1 MPSGQVSAASVS
13 RATKPVAFLRDL
25 NQRQLLPLFMR
36 AAWPLLLTIA
46 ILGAVLIGF
55 GANPFRTLDRHWGDQ
70 LLNFRFRAGLEPRP
84 DPRVFLIG
92 IETSDLVGAGTTEAE
107 YKIYADLLD
116 SLADLQVSA
125 VGMDLIMAR
134 GGQADSQRVME
145 AIRNN
150 GHVVLA
156 EARTATMVARS
167 FLFMPKAEF
176 PAGEIT
182 INADS
187 DGVHRHYRW
196 GISDEAGCVPSLAL
210 ATYLAS
216 FRPAKQVKCEDEEL
230 VWKELGPDL
239 ASLVDQKLPT
249 GDQLLNFRSSY
260 KEPWDRGFKFIS
272 VSQLRDKYKA
282 WKAAGGDPTQV
293 PPGLPAR
300 GNLAIVGFTG
310 VGDSGPT
317 PFGRAEPLV
326 QLHATALDDLLEHRT
341 LKEFSPLGTALLT
354 FFAVL
359 LIMAIASWVRGVPW
373 LLFWCGAAIV
383 AVVAIGFVILLR
395 GGILMPAVTPA
406 IFMAAAVFGESGR
419 RATMASLD
427 KATLGRYFSPN
438 VLKDVLKN
446 PEVMQPREADLT
458 VLLTD
463 VRNFTNITEQFGTKR
478 IFDLLNDVFEVETRA
493 VIDTDGSMEHFV
505 GDQFVGYWGAPQVQ
519 PDAADLALAAGA
531 RIIRELDA
539 LHETLEPGVKELF
552 GFGLAIHRGKALFG
566 NKGARVRLDY
576 GILGD
581 IINGCARIESLTKT
595 YGVRQIITR
604 EVLDK
609 ATSKPPVRYLDKIR
623 VKGKKEPMEMFEVLI
638 NPTDERFAIVKAYE
652 DAWRKYEAGA
662 FAEAAAM
669 FDKLQDRDKPSHVLY
684 DRCKGFEQEP
694 PPDWKG
700 VFEFKEK

>member
-1 MPSGQVSAASVS
+1 
-13 RATKPVAFLRDL
+13 
-25 NQRQLLPLFMR
+25 
-36 AAWPLLLTIA
+36 
-46 ILGAVLIGF
+46 
-55 GANPFRTLDRHWGDQ
+55 
-70 LLNFRFRAGLEPRP
+70 
-84 DPRVFLIG
+84 
-92 IETSDLVGAGTTEAE
+92 
-107 YKIYADLLD
+107 
-116 SLADLQVSA
+116 
-125 VGMDLIMAR
+125 
-134 GGQADSQRVME
+134 
-145 AIRNN
+145 
-150 GHVVLA
+150 
-156 EARTATMVARS
+156 
-167 FLFMPKAEF
+167 
-176 PAGEIT
+176 
-182 INADS
+182 
-187 DGVHRHYRW
+187 
-196 GISDEAGCVPSLAL
+196 
-210 ATYLAS
+210 
-216 FRPAKQVKCEDEEL
+216 
-230 VWKELGPDL
+230 
-239 ASLVDQKLPT
+239 
-249 GDQLLNFRSSY
+249 
-260 KEPWDRGFKFIS
+260 
-272 VSQLRDKYKA
+272 
-282 WKAAGGDPTQV
+282 
-293 PPGLPAR
+293 
-300 GNLAIVGFTG
+300 
-310 VGDSGPT
+310 
-317 PFGRAEPLV
+317 
-326 QLHATALDDLLEHRT
+326 
-341 LKEFSPLGTALLT
+341 
-354 FFAVL
+354 VL

-419 RATMASLD
+419 RATVASLD